1 MLNVLIGVGILV
13 SAFLSIR
20 ESRLLVTALWLALT
34 SALVSWLMFRMG
46 AAEVAVVE
54 LSVGAGLVTVIFVFA
69 INIAGDEVLGSQ
81 PLLPR
86 PLAWVAVVLAGV
98 LLAWLVLPAMQ
109 TPEFLTSLDQ
119 TTSLHG
125 YFKRVLWHDRSVDVI
140 LQAVLMF
147 AGVLTVLGL
156 LTNDTFTTGKEES
169 HDLQSH

>member
-1 MLNVLIGVGILV
+1 MLNVVIGIGILV
-13 SAFLSIR
+13 SAFLAIR

-54 LSVGAGLVTVIFVFA
+54 LSVGAGVVTVIFVFA

-86 PLAWVAVVLAGV
+86 PLAWLAVVLAAV
-98 LLAWLVLPAMQ
+98 LLAWLILPAMQ
-109 TPEFLTSLDQ
+109 APEFVSGLEQ

-125 YFKRVLWHDRSVDVI
+125 YFKQVLWHDRSVDVI

-156 LTNDTFTTGKEES
+156 LTNDSFTTGKEES